1 MFFRFIPFSPI
12 LTNGRNRDGWGV
24 LFFAIFLQKLRVCN
38 FYDVQLNSTLERYDV
53 NQYLKLRKF
62 VKILKNIIF
71 AVLLAI
77 IAIACDKKKTNV
89 VVKPKPLLTEH
100 QMALILR
107 DIYVAEGK
115 VNYLKISR
123 DSSKKLMEKVQVQ
136 IMDNYDID
144 TSIYKRNMEYYAS
157 NLRDL
162 EKIYQE
168 VLDSVNVMETNVK
181 AKKGE
186 SGKGND
192 SGPPK
197 NKKKP

>member
-1 MFFRFIPFSPI
+1 M
-12 LTNGRNRDGWGV
+12 
-24 LFFAIFLQKLRVCN
+24 
-38 FYDVQLNSTLERYDV
+38 
-53 NQYLKLRKF
+53 
-62 VKILKNIIF
+62 KNIIF